1 MDLNVDKV
9 TLASRRNAVGHGRAA
24 AVLMALA
31 GILTMGAINT
41 VSGAEAKVAKGP
53 DWKSIQP
60 ALEKY
65 CYDCHGGSKTKGD
78 VDLKRLSADPTVAK
92 EFDLWNR
99 VNIAI
104 EKGEMPP
111 EKKPQLK
118 ASDKQKVQQW
128 LVASLDEVVTA
139 NAGDPGPV
147 TLRRLSNAEYDYTI
161 RDLTGIS
168 YHLSKDFLPD
178 GGGGEGF
185 SNIGDVLFTSP
196 QQLSKYLTA
205 AHQLADYATILPGS
219 GIVFHET
226 RVGLR
231 GPDQLRAQGEQ
242 ALYVWYQKM
251 AAPHLPKDDE
261 NLREAD
267 YMLACWKFKYRDLTG
282 ATSLEQLAKE
292 NNLYPAFL
300 ENWWATLNSKEPQ
313 SRYLDLTRVPW
324 QQLAG
329 PDAKNPK
336 VVPDAVKKVL
346 AEIDDQRKSWYD
358 PKRSWASIQRVQ
370 QDSDGIQAWPLQA
383 ETKGSNHVHIIIG
396 DVGDGNVGDYVTIE
410 GLTIEWSRKKQQ
422 NYFAWLQDRLKADR
436 AALAAIE
443 VGKAQGTNA
452 LSPDALK
459 ARIAEGEKAAG
470 YFGKHPEAGK
480 PIEPSFIGVKA
491 PAVMTLP
498 FPADAARIHGNGR
511 LDIYSP
517 EAETASVQW
526 MATVGTPPNP
536 STVLPGVLTVWKRS
550 TPAHHKLMGEFER
563 MKMVFP
569 DIYDRRLE
577 EVARNFHRGGK
588 GPGVYYFSD
597 AQLSAIL
604 PEAEKKHMAEML
616 EDWRFVRDKNSP
628 PKLRAEWDNKLLVAL
643 EQFTAQAWRRPLTA
657 EDKQQIATI
666 YNEAR
671 KKELDQESAAREVL
685 VRVLVS
691 SKFLFK
697 LEESTDPTEIH
708 PVKPW
713 ELATRLSYF
722 LWSSMP
728 DDTLRAAAADGSLS
742 KPEVLDREVKRML
755 KDAKAVALAREFG
768 GQWLDF
774 HGFDEHKA
782 VDQMKY
788 PEFTSDIR
796 TDMQEE
802 AVRFFS
808 YIVQEDRPVRE
819 ILLSDY
825 TFLNERLAAYYGI
838 PDVKGSEFQKISV
851 SAYHRGGLLGM
862 GSVLTKTS
870 YPQRTSPVVRGNWL
884 LKSVLGTPVPPPPN
898 NVPKLD
904 EDTTKPKSL
913 RERLERHRA
922 DKACSSCHDKIDP
935 LGFSLQG
942 FDAVGRRRTLD
953 EAGVAVDASAQFKD
967 GTKFDD
973 FDGLKQYLVAKQP
986 EFNSLMS
993 RKLVGFALGRT
1004 VLPTDKLLIADIQ
1017 KNLLAADDRFS
1028 AAILTVVHSKQ
1039 FQTRRNE

>member
-1 MDLNVDKV
+1 MENVFLKG
-9 TLASRRNAVGHGRAA
+9 RKKAVSNRFAP
-24 AVLMALA
+24 VVRLALA
-31 GILTMGAINT
+31 GILSGLA
-41 VSGAEAKVAKGP
+41 VSEVAAAEAKSKGV

-65 CYDCHGGSKTKGD
+65 CYDCHGGAKTKGD
-78 VDLKRLSADPTVAK
+78 VDLKRLSADPTVGK
-92 EFDLWNR
+92 EYDLWNR

-111 EKKPQLK
+111 ENKPQLK
-118 ASDKQKVQQW
+118 SADKKKLQQW
-128 LVASLDEVVTA
+128 LVASLDEAARA

-147 TLRRLSNAEYDYTI
+147 TLRRLTNAEFDYTI
-161 RDLTGIS
+161 RDLTGIN

-196 QQLSKYLTA
+196 QQLDKYLTA
-205 AHQLADYATILPGS
+205 ARSLVDHATILPGS
-219 GIVFHET
+219 GITFQST

-231 GPDQLRAQGEQ
+231 GPDQLKAQGEQ

-267 YMLACWKFKYRDLTG
+267 YMLACWKYKYRDLTG

-300 ENWWATLNSKEPQ
+300 ENWWTTLNSKEPQ

-324 QQLAG
+324 QQLPG

-336 VVPDAVKKVL
+336 VVPEAVKKVL
-346 AEIDDQRKSWYD
+346 AEIDEQRKSWYD

-370 QDSDGIQAWPLQA
+370 QDSDGIQAWPLLA
-383 ETKGSNHVHIIIG
+383 ETKGSNQVHIVIG

-410 GLTIEWSRKKQQ
+410 GLTIEWPKKKQT
-422 NYFAWLQDRLKADR
+422 YFAWLQDRLKADR
-436 AALAAIE
+436 EALAAIE
-443 VGKAQGTNA
+443 AGKPQGTNA
-452 LSPDALK
+452 LSADKLK

-470 YFGKHPEAGK
+470 YFGKHPEPDK
-480 PIEPSFIGVKA
+480 KIEPSFIGVKA

-498 FPADAARIHGNGR
+498 FPADAVRIRGNGR

-517 EAETASVQW
+517 EADAASVQW

-550 TPAHHKLMGEFER
+550 TTAHRKLMGEFER
-563 MKMVFP
+563 MKNVFP
-569 DIYDRRLE
+569 DIFDRRME
-577 EVARNFHRGGK
+577 EVARNFYRGGK

-597 AQLSAIL
+597 TQLSALL
-604 PEAEKKHMAEML
+604 PDAEKKHMVDML
-616 EDWRFVRDKNSP
+616 EDWRFVRNKNLP
-628 PKLRAEWDNKLLVAL
+628 AKQLAEWDEKLRTHL
-643 EQFTAQAWRRPLTA
+643 EQFTAKAWRRPLTP
-657 EDKQQIATI
+657 EEKQHLAAI
-666 YNEAR
+666 YSEAR
-671 KKELDQESAAREVL
+671 KKELDQESSAREVL

-691 SKFLFK
+691 PKFLFK
-697 LEESTDPTEIH
+697 LEESIGPTDVH
-708 PVKPW
+708 PVTPW
-713 ELATRLSYF
+713 ELVTRLSYF

-728 DDTLRAAAADGSLS
+728 DEALRAAAADGSIM

-755 KDAKAVALAREFG
+755 KDPKAVALAREFG
-768 GQWLDF
+768 GQWLEF
-774 HGFDEHKA
+774 HGFDEHKT
-782 VDQMKY
+782 VDQNKY

-796 TDMQEE
+796 SDMQEE
-802 AVRFFS
+802 AVKFFS

-819 ILLSDY
+819 ILLGDY

-838 PDVKGSEFQKISV
+838 PNVKGSEFQKISV
-851 SAYHRGGLLGM
+851 SAYQRGGLLGM

-884 LKSVLGTPVPPPPN
+884 LKSILGTPVPPPPN

-935 LGFSLQG
+935 LGFALQG
-942 FDAVGRRRTLD
+942 FDAVGRRRTID
-953 EAGVAVDASAQFKD
+953 EMGVAVDASAQFKD
-967 GTKFDD
+967 GTKFND
-973 FDGLKQYLVAKQP
+973 FDGLKQYLTKHQA
-986 EFNSLMS
+986 EFNALMC
-993 RKLVGFALGRT
+993 RKLVGFALGRP
-1004 VLPTDKLLIADIQ
+1004 VLPTDKLLIEDMQ
-1017 KNLLAADDRFS
+1017 KNLKANDERFS
-1028 AAILTVVHSKQ
+1028 TAILTVVNSKQ
-1039 FQTRRNE
+1039 FLNRRNE

>member
-9 TLASRRNAVGHGRAA
+9 ALVDRRNSARHCRGPVVG
-24 AVLMALA
+24 MALA
-31 GILTMGAINT
+31 GILAMVSVNT
-41 VSGAEAKVAKGP
+41 ASAAEAKGKGP

-65 CYDCHGGSKTKGD
+65 CYDCHGGAKTKGD

-99 VNIAI
+99 VNLAI

-111 EKKPQLK
+111 DDKPQLK
-118 ASDKQKVQQW
+118 SSEKKKLQQW
-128 LVASLDEVVTA
+128 LVASLDEAVRA

-147 TLRRLSNAEYDYTI
+147 TLRRLTNAEYDYTI
-161 RDLTGIS
+161 RDLTGIA
-168 YHLSKDFLPD
+168 YNLSKDFLPD

-196 QQLSKYLTA
+196 QQLNKYLTA
-205 AHQLADYATILPGS
+205 AHHLADYATILPGS
-219 GIVFHET
+219 GIVFRET

-267 YMLACWKFKYRDLTG
+267 YMLACWKYKHRELTG

-300 ENWWATLNSKEPQ
+300 ENWWATLNSKEPK
-313 SRYLDLTRVPW
+313 SRYLDLTRLPW
-324 QQLAG
+324 QQLPG
-329 PDAKNPK
+329 PDAKHPK
-336 VVPDAVKKVL
+336 VVPEAVKKAL
-346 AEIDDQRKSWYD
+346 AEIDDQRKAWYD

-370 QDSDGIQAWPLQA
+370 QDSDGIQAWPLVA
-383 ETKGSNHVHIIIG
+383 ETKGSNQVHIVIG
-396 DVGDGNVGDYVTIE
+396 DVADGNAGDYVTIT
-410 GLTIEWSRKKQQ
+410 GLNIEWSRQKQK
-422 NYFAWLQDRLKADR
+422 NYFAWLQERLKADR
-436 AALAAIE
+436 EALAAIE
-443 VGKAQGTNA
+443 AGKPQTTNTFSAEA
-452 LSPDALK
+452 LR
-459 ARIAEGEKAAG
+459 ARIAEGEKVAG
-470 YFGKHPEAGK
+470 YFGKDPQGK
-480 PIEPSFIGVKA
+480 KIEPHVLSVKA
-491 PAVMTLP
+491 PFTMTLP
-498 FPADAARIHGNGR
+498 FPADAVRIRGSGK
-511 LDIYSP
+511 LDIESP
-517 EAETASVQW
+517 EAEAASVQW
-526 MATVGTPPNP
+526 MATVGVPPIP
-536 STVLPGVLTVWKRS
+536 TTVFPGVLTVWKRS
-550 TPAHHKLMGEFER
+550 TPAHHKLMGEFNQ
-563 MKMVFP
+563 MKVVFP

-597 AQLSAIL
+597 AQLSALL
-604 PEAEKKHMAEML
+604 PEAEKKRMRDML
-616 EDWRFVRDKNSP
+616 EDWRFVRDKNP
-628 PKLRAEWDNKLLVAL
+628 QPKQKAEWDAKLLAAL
-643 EQFTAQAWRRPLTA
+643 EQFTALAWRRPLTA
-657 EDKQQIATI
+657 EDKQQIAAI
-666 YNEAR
+666 YNESR
-671 KKELDQESAAREVL
+671 KKELDQESSAREVL

-691 SKFLFK
+691 PKFLFK
-697 LEESTDPTEIH
+697 LEESSSPTEVH
-708 PVKPW
+708 PVTPW

-755 KDAKAVALAREFG
+755 KDPKAVALAREFG
-768 GQWLDF
+768 GQWLEF
-774 HGFDEHKA
+774 HGFEEHKA
-782 VDQMKY
+782 VDQAKY
-788 PEFTSDIR
+788 PEFTADIR
-796 TDMQEE
+796 KDMQEE

-819 ILLSDY
+819 ILLGDY
-825 TFLNERLAAYYGI
+825 TFLNERLATYYGV
-838 PDVKGSEFQKISV
+838 PNVKGAEFQKISV
-851 SAYHRGGLLGM
+851 SAYQRGGLLGM

-898 NVPKLD
+898 DVPKLD
-904 EDTTKPKSL
+904 EDTSKPKSL

-935 LGFSLQG
+935 LGFALQG

-953 EAGVAVDASAQFKD
+953 EMGIAVDASAQFKD
-967 GTKFDD
+967 GTKFND
-973 FDGLKQYLVAKQP
+973 FDGLKQHLAGRQA
-986 EFNSLMS
+986 EFTALMS

-1004 VLPTDKLLIADIQ
+1004 VLPTDKLLIEEMQ
-1017 KNLLAADDRFS
+1017 KNLKANDDRFS
-1028 AAILTVVHSKQ
+1028 AAVLTVVHSKQ
-1039 FQTRRNE
+1039 FQNRRED